1 MESRDIEFIENKFQ
15 NDSNS
20 ISNVDF
26 DLSSRNKRIQVAY

>member
-20 ISNVDF
+20 IS
-26 DLSSRNKRIQVAY
+26 KRINNFKIEI